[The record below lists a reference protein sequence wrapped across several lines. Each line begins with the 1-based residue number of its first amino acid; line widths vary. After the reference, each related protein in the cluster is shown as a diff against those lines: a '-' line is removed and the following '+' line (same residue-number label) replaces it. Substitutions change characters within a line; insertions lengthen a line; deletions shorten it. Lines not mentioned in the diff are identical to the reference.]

1 MRQIQQGLGD
11 FLELQAS
18 HLIHHQSQYDGYRE
32 PNDQLQQ
39 ADNHRVAQNRQND
52 ALENSFTNCSKP
64 THWLADGL
72 YWLYSMN
79 AILKP
84 NMGTYLKIAKN
95 KIPGISRKYSQRY
108 FTISFHVVW
117 HLILKSTFFVPLF
130 AAIFT
135 LSSPLFVDKL
145 TLCIFLRYLC
155 TILLSVTFS
164 KELSFHG
171 LNSVISCLY

>member
-1 MRQIQQGLGD
+1 
-11 FLELQAS
+11 
-18 HLIHHQSQYDGYRE
+18 
-32 PNDQLQQ
+32 
-39 ADNHRVAQNRQND
+39 
-52 ALENSFTNCSKP
+52 
-64 THWLADGL
+64 
-72 YWLYSMN
+72 MN

-108 FTISFHVVW
+108 FTISLHVVW
-117 HLILKSTFFVPLF
+117 HLVLKSTFFVPLF